1 MGNLTPAQ
9 ATVLAALLSALA
21 AIVVGALNSRAQR
34 KKFNDDVRAR
44 DVERAEAEAVR
55 NAKLEVWME
64 TVDKKLD
71 SHNAYAEKFTAFG
84 EAIAEIRADV
94 KNLYRKG
101 A

>member
-1 MGNLTPAQ
+1 MGTLTPAQ

-21 AIVVGALNSRAQR
+21 AIVVGAINARQQR
-34 KKFNDDVRAR
+34 RKFTEDMRAR
-44 DVERAEAEAVR
+44 DVEREKAEAVR

-71 SHNAYAEKFTAFG
+71 SHNAYAEKFSKFG

>member
-9 ATVLAALLSALA
+9 ATVLAALVSALA
-21 AIVVGALNSRAQR
+21 AIVVGAINARAQR
-34 KKFNDDVRAR
+34 KKFTADMRAR
-44 DVERAEAEAVR
+44 DVEREKGEAVR

-64 TVDKKLD
+64 SVDKKLD
-71 SHNAYAEKFTAFG
+71 AHNGYADKFAKIG
-84 EAIAEIRADV
+84 EDIAEIRADV

>member
-1 MGNLTPAQ
+1 MGTLTPAQ

-21 AIVVGALNSRAQR
+21 AIVVGVINSRSQR
-34 KKFNDDVRAR
+34 RKFTDDLRER
-44 DVERAEAEAVR
+44 DVEREKAEAVR
-55 NAKLEVWME
+55 DAKLEVWMK

-71 SHNAYAEKFTAFG
+71 SHNGYAEKFTAFG

-101 A
+101 V

>member
-1 MGNLTPAQ
+1 MENLTPAQ

-21 AIVVGALNSRAQR
+21 AIVVSAINARQQR
-34 KKFNDDVRAR
+34 RKFIEDMRERDAAR
-44 DVERAEAEAVR
+44 EKAEAVR

-71 SHNAYAEKFTAFG
+71 SHNAYAEKFTKFG
-84 EAIAEIRADV
+84 EAIAEIRTDV

-101 A
+101 V